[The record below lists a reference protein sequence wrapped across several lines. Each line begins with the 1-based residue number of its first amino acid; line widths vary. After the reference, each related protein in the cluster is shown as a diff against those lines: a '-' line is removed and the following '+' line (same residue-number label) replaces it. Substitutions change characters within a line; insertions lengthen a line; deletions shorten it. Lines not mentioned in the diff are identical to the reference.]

1 MTVPRRSG
9 SMRGSKLNLV
19 KQAIKFMIQQLS
31 STDRLSIVSFDAQA
45 GNTNIHR
52 LQAHA

>member
-1 MTVPRRSG
+1 
-9 SMRGSKLNLV
+9 MRGSKLDLV

-45 GNTNIHR
+45 SAKSDAIVKH
-52 LQAHA
+52 